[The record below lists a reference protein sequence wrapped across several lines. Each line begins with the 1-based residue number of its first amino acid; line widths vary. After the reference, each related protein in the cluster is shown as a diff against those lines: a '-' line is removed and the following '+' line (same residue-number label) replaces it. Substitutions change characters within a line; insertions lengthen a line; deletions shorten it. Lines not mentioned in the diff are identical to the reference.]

1 MRMAAVLE
9 CESHSIHRSPNG
21 SSQGHRKGFGKEVD
35 RGGLTLRT
43 SESCAPRECRRSPL
57 PRVWLVW
64 RVGATRPPDL
74 SNNRNTLDR
83 RGRSHD
89 RSRRGLCSHRADTS
103 RPHLGFDQATVTVL
117 SIICPCT
124 LLQ

>member
-64 RVGATRPPDL
+64 RVEATRPPDL
-74 SNNRNTLDR
+74 SNDGNAQDR
-83 RGRSHD
+83 LEPSHGRMKL
-89 RSRRGLCSHRADTS
+89 GLGTRHADTS
-103 RPHLGFDQATVTVL
+103 CPRSSWLRPSHGDGAIDNVPLN
-117 SIICPCT
+117 
-124 LLQ
+124 